1 MATTQLIA
9 PAGAPTSSAPTP
21 RTVPRQRSGPDRFFR
36 LLASGAGLSTL
47 VILALISIFLTL
59 EGLPAFRAAGF
70 GFLTEFR
77 WDFAPEI
84 PVFGVGS
91 LLIGTIVLAMVALV
105 LALPVAIGTALFINE
120 YAPPRLAKVLTTVV
134 DLLAAVPSLIYGMW
148 GLFFLMPKMLG
159 ISRFLSDH
167 LGFIPIF
174 RVNQQAFDRSPFI
187 TGVVLGIMIL
197 PIITAVTREVFS
209 QVPRATCEAALALG
223 GTRWGM
229 IRKVVL
235 PFGRSG
241 ISGGAMLGLGRALG
255 ETIAITL
262 LLGIVYEP
270 SARILESNGGSIA
283 AHIVLSFGEAS
294 DLQRSGLIAAGL
306 VLFAVTL
313 VVNLIARGIVDRQK
327 TVEAR

>member
-1 MATTQLIA
+1 MVTTQMSA
-9 PAGAPTSSAPTP
+9 PAAPPARPLPTP
-21 RTVPRQRSGPDRFFR
+21 RPTPRQRSGPDRLFR

-47 VILALISIFLTL
+47 VILALITVVLAA
-59 EGLPAFRAAGF
+59 EGLPALRQAGF
-70 GFLTEFR
+70 SFLTEFR
-77 WDFAPEI
+77 WDFTTET

-91 LLIGTIVLAMVALV
+91 LLIGTVLLAVIALV
-105 LALPVAIGTALFINE
+105 VALPVAVGTALFINE
-120 YAPPRLAKVLTTVV
+120 YAPPRLGRALTTVV

-148 GLFFLMPKMLG
+148 GLSYLMPKMLG

-174 RVNQQAFDRSPFI
+174 HVNQPSYDRSPFI

-209 QVPRATCEAALALG
+209 QVPRGTCEAALALG

-229 IRKVVL
+229 IRQVIL

-262 LLGIVYEP
+262 LLGITLAP
-270 SARILESNGGSIA
+270 NGRILQSNGGSIA
-283 AHIVLSFGEAS
+283 AHIVLAFGEAN
-294 DLQRSGLIAAGL
+294 DLQRSALIAAGL
-306 VLFAVTL
+306 VLFGLTL
-313 VVNLIARGIVDRQK
+313 VVNLVARSIVNRQK